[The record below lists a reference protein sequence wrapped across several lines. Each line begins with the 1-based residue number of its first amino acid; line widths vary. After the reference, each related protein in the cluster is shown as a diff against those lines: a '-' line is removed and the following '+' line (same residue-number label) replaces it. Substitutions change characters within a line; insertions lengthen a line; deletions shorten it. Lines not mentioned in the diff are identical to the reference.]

1 MTPHALLADTIIVWI
16 RITVTTWVS
25 SGIAVALT
33 GAIYDAITFALAGGV
48 IISAICVAHSAII
61 AVTARQF
68 RHFNNITVARGDDF
82 AFNPFDFTLRIHSSV
97 R

>member
-1 MTPHALLADTIIVWI
+1 MAPHTLLADTIIVGI
-16 RITVTTWVS
+16 RITLTAWVS

-33 GAIYDAITFALAGGV
+33 GAIYDPITFALAGGV
-48 IISAICVAHSAII
+48 IISSICVAHSAII

-68 RHFNNITVARGDDF
+68 RHVNNFTVARGDDF
-82 AFNPFDFTLRIHSSV
+82 AFNSFDFTLRTHIV